1 MALELAL
8 SLVEEPVI
16 AAGGVR
22 DLDDL
27 VMLRDLSVGGRSLGG
42 VVVGR
47 EVTAG
52 RFTIEE
58 AAALLGAGTAITA
71 TWTAPQLRAALDEF
85 IETRSDGDV
94 GAEAFIEWIEKRS

>member
-1 MALELAL
+1 
-8 SLVEEPVI
+8 VI

-27 VMLRDLSVGGRSLGG
+27 RELLGIGIGG

-52 RFTIEE
+52 RFTVEEARDMLHGAAKAGGPWSREELAE
-58 AAALLGAGTAITA
+58 AAATYKAVLDKAGDASAGSTGEVLDRFVRWLGGG
-71 TWTAPQLRAALDEF
+71 AP
-85 IETRSDGDV
+85 
-94 GAEAFIEWIEKRS
+94 